1 MGDKEDGEQEEN
13 EEQEK
18 DKGYE
23 EGGGLEERRERETR
37 TLTGSEFEKR
47 SGREKERA

>member
-23 EGGGLEERRERETR
+23 EGWGIRGAQGERDKN
-37 TLTGSEFEKR
+37 FNW
-47 SGREKERA
+47 

>member
-1 MGDKEDGEQEEN
+1 MEKKQNGVWWDKEDGEQEEN

-23 EGGGLEERRERETR
+23 EGWGIRGAQGERDKN
-37 TLTGSEFEKR
+37 FNW
-47 SGREKERA
+47 

>member
-1 MGDKEDGEQEEN
+1 MGSKRRMRSKKRIRGMR
-13 EEQEK
+13 K
-18 DKGYE
+18 
-23 EGGGLEERRERETR
+23 GGLEERRERETR